1 MFAPFHP
8 VFASGLIF
16 SQGKSLLWRH
26 QNRAIVRGV
35 GPLPDSLAGRVGT
48 PRTINMS
55 INLTCPANVS
65 IFQVVIDICAAS
77 TKRA

>member
-8 VFASGLIF
+8 VFASGLTSF
-16 SQGKSLLWRH
+16 RGKSLLWRQ

-35 GPLPDSLAGRVGT
+35 GPLPDSLAGRVGA

-55 INLTCPANVS
+55 SNSTCWRGVS
-65 IFQVVIDICAAS
+65 IFQVVIDMCAAS
-77 TKRA
+77 TKRV